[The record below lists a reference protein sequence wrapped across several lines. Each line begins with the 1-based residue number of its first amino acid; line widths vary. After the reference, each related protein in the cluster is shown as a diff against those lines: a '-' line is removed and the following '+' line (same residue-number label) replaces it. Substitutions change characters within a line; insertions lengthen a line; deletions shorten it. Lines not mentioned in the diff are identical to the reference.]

1 MYHKN
6 GKKDMAKLIKKSKI
20 ASLKSDNI
28 YRRKNIGILSS
39 LSKYFRIMTKIS
51 FS

>member
-28 YRRKNIGILSS
+28 CRSKNWDTLFS
-39 LSKYFRIMTKIS
+39 FKI
-51 FS
+51 FLNYDYP